1 MAGAILRAETFGIPL
16 PDWAKN
22 PNKLA
27 DAVSKVIVPDFQPK
41 QGVKIVTDEKA
52 TNVSAA
58 SVDDDA
64 VINDLILRLENCFT
78 KLPPGFKMNP
88 IQFEK
93 DDDTNYHMDMIAG
106 LANMRARN
114 YSIPEVDKLKAKFI
128 AGRIIP
134 AIATAT
140 AMATGLVCLEFYKVI
155 DGGHKLEDYRNTF
168 ANLALPLFSIAE
180 PVPPK
185 TFKHRD
191 MSWTV
196 WDRWIIRNN
205 PTLKELLQ
213 WMEDKGLNAYSISCG
228 TCLLYNSM
236 FSKHRDRMDRTLEI
250 PPCRNHVDVVVAC
263 GDDEDND
270 VDIPRFLFTSTK
282 QWFHLHLVHQYSV

>member
-27 DAVSKVIVPDFQPK
+27 TVSKVIVPDFHPK

-58 SVDDDA
+58 FVDDDA
-64 VINDLILRLENCFT
+64 VVNDLILRLENCFT

-106 LANMRARN
+106 LANMRERN

-128 AGRIIP
+128 AGSYRLID
-134 AIATAT
+134 AI
-140 AMATGLVCLEFYKVI
+140 
-155 DGGHKLEDYRNTF
+155 
-168 ANLALPLFSIAE
+168 
-180 PVPPK
+180 
-185 TFKHRD
+185 
-191 MSWTV
+191 
-196 WDRWIIRNN
+196 
-205 PTLKELLQ
+205 
-213 WMEDKGLNAYSISCG
+213 
-228 TCLLYNSM
+228 
-236 FSKHRDRMDRTLEI
+236 
-250 PPCRNHVDVVVAC
+250 
-263 GDDEDND
+263 
-270 VDIPRFLFTSTK
+270 
-282 QWFHLHLVHQYSV
+282 